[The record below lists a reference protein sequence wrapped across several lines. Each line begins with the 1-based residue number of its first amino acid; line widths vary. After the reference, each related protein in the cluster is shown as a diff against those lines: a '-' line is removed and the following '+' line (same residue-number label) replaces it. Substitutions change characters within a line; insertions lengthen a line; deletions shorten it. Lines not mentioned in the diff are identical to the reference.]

1 MTEPDLTGLTVVH
14 QAIRGD
20 LRRLAALGCGPVP
33 PGRADA
39 LATYVTE
46 LCAQIHQHHAREDEV
61 AWPVIAAAAGAAV
74 DLAPLSD
81 DHSMLDPL
89 LTRLSAAAE
98 ALRRDPR
105 IDEIVHTAAR
115 MSALFDEHIADKEN
129 VLFPVIREYV
139 TETEWLDVQRR
150 MAKGIPLAH
159 VRWQIPWL
167 RRWAEPGQAGFAGQA
182 PVLAKVILRLS
193 RNRFAELERRVFHR

>member
-33 PGRADA
+33 REQADA
-39 LATYVTE
+39 LATYVTA
-46 LCAQIHQHHAREDEV
+46 LCIQIHQHHAREGEV

-81 DHSMLDPL
+81 DHSVLDPL
-89 LTRLSAAAE
+89 LTSLSAAAE

-105 IDEIVHTAAR
+105 TDELVHTAAR
-115 MSALFDEHIADKEN
+115 LSALLDEHISDKEA
-129 VLFPVIREYV
+129 VLFPVIRKYV
-139 TETEWLDVQRR
+139 TAADWQDVQRR

-159 VRWQIPWL
+159 VRWRIPWL
-167 RRWAEPGQAGFAGQA
+167 RRWAEPDQADR
-182 PVLAKVILRLS
+182 PSVLARVILRLS